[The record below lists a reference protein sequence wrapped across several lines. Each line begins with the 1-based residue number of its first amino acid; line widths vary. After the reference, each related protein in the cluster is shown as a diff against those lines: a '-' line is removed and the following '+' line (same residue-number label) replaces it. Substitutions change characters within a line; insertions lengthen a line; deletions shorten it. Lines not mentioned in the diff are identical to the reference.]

1 MSRNLITPMT
11 RKGRAAGMVF
21 AAVAA
26 FAMVGAGPSQAQQ
39 QPKPPA
45 QQQPAPQAGGAQPQ
59 AQQQNQD
66 AWVKIC
72 EPIPGGENK
81 DKKVCLTHHERI
93 DGNTGIVVV
102 SAAIRQIEGQDKSA
116 FLVTVPLGMVLP
128 NGAMVRVDEGKPVQ
142 LPYIFCHVG
151 GCLAEHEATPEII
164 DGLKKGGKLGILVV
178 NAASRK
184 PLVYEIPLTGFTKA
198 IQGPPVDSQ
207 KYRESRKQ
215 LLLAI
220 RQRQIELAKKAAD
233 AAKTK
238 EDGQQP
244 QQPPK
249 Q

>member
-11 RKGRAAGMVF
+11 RKGRAAGIIF
-21 AAVAA
+21 AVAA
-26 FAMVGAGPSQAQQ
+26 TFALAGTGPSQAQQ
-39 QPKPPA
+39 QQSKPPA
-45 QQQPAPQAGGAQPQ
+45 QQQQAAPQAGSSEKKV
-59 AQQQNQD
+59 D
-66 AWVKIC
+66 AWVKVC

-102 SAAIRQIEGQDKSA
+102 SAAIRQIEGQDKAA

-128 NGAMVRVDEGKPVQ
+128 SGALVRVDEGKPLQ
-142 LPYIFCHVG
+142 LPYVFCHVG
-151 GCLAEHEATPEII
+151 GCLAERDATPEII
-164 DGLKKGGKLGILVV
+164 DSLKKGGKLGILVV
-178 NAASRK
+178 NAASKK

-198 IQGPPVDSQ
+198 IQGAPVDSQ

-233 AAKTK
+233 AANNK
-238 EDGQQP
+238 EGGQQQP
-244 QQPPK
+244 QAQPPK